1 LPFSILSISPTHH
14 VFHAPFTTALS
25 LLLIITRIAAFP
37 AELFQPIVTL
47 GLTDPAINGTD
58 AAGAANWTVLES
70 LLSLAAPR
78 RESEWTQAD
87 WALQHSHPF
96 ASSSGTAAD
105 LYEQMPLLSVEVAL
119 DAVAFQVSFSS
130 TVSAARVRVA
140 PAIVFGDIP
149 PHILVSTLIDVAA
162 AHAGLGGRG
171 RRLACSGW

>member
-1 LPFSILSISPTHH
+1 MFRFVQPAGVGVGVDRHAATNALPVVAQVLSPTL
-14 VFHAPFTTALS
+14 ALC
-25 LLLIITRIAAFP
+25 A
-37 AELFQPIVTL
+37 
-47 GLTDPAINGTD
+47 
-58 AAGAANWTVLES
+58 